1 VPTYHRHRSG
11 TKSPPLDSSGG
22 YPPFWILPPRA
33 AIVVSRGQLEF
44 GQCISGGI
52 AHGTPA
58 SWMRCANDSVAATNE
73 ATTVR
78 QANVFAIVDV

>member
-1 VPTYHRHRSG
+1 
-11 TKSPPLDSSGG
+11 
-22 YPPFWILPPRA
+22 
-33 AIVVSRGQLEF
+33 LEF

-78 QANVFAIVDV
+78 TISFGICLTDTPFLLERKYFVLVA